1 MRIIAELPHPEC
13 KISIFSMNQ
22 KYIIKLEKGIFE
34 QVYKISELDVPDG
47 VDGVFKILNDD
58 FLKKASLR
66 FNEMR
71 VDFNTAF
78 KEYDEL

>member
-47 VDGVFKILNDD
+47 VDGVFKILNDS
-58 FLKKASLR
+58 FLKSASNR

-71 VDFNTAF
+71 ADFNKAYQS
-78 KEYDEL
+78 YDEL

>member
-1 MRIIAELPHPEC
+1 MRVIAELPHPEC

-34 QVYKISELDVPDG
+34 QVFKIAELDVPDG
-47 VDGVFKILNDD
+47 VDGVFKILNDQ
-58 FLKKASLR
+58 FLKNAAQR

-71 VDFNTAF
+71 ADFNQAF
-78 KEYDEL
+78 KDYDEI

>member
-34 QVYKISELDVPDG
+34 QVYKISEIDVPDG

-58 FLKKASLR
+58 FLKKASSR
-66 FNEMR
+66 FNEMK
-71 VDFNTAF
+71 VDFNHAF
-78 KEYDEL
+78 KEYDEF

>member
-47 VDGVFKILNDD
+47 VDGVFKILNDS
-58 FLKKASLR
+58 FLKSASMR

-71 VDFNTAF
+71 ADWNKAYQ
-78 KEYDEL
+78 EYNDI